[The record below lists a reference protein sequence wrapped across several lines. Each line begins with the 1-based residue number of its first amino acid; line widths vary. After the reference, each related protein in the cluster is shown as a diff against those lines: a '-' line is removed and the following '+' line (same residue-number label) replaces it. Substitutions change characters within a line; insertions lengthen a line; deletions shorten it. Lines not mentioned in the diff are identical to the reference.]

1 MEGAGFVRGGERSDN
16 ATEAAAAAAS
26 QPAAAGSGVVILAP
40 KQTNPRAPAEAL
52 HSNIL
57 GIRRVLKQRAAAA
70 SAR

>member
-1 MEGAGFVRGGERSDN
+1 MEGVAFVRGGERSGND
-16 ATEAAAAAAS
+16 AEAATAAS

-40 KQTNPRAPAEAL
+40 KQVHSRAPAEAL

-70 SAR
+70 SGR